1 MRKTLKIQYQSLE
14 KLKNQILIHGD
25 KLPIFVFLNS
35 NNFNDIQSS
44 KFTNNNYDFIAAL
57 GSINNI
63 ITNDTEG
70 FSKLKTFDSNNK
82 DWLFG
87 YFTYDLK
94 NEVENLS
101 SHNSDNIKFPALH
114 FFVPKYVIYGINN
127 EVFLEY
133 LPEISDNSEIE
144 NLINKIQN
152 IEISTNYKHNK
163 IEINPK
169 LTKEKYLE
177 TITNIKK
184 HIQRGDIYEVNFCQ
198 EFYGKG
204 KINPIYTYLKLNNIS
219 PTPFSC
225 YGKFSNKYLI
235 SASPE
240 RFIKKEGNKIISQ
253 PIKGTIKRGHNT
265 KEDNELINT
274 LKNDKKERAENT
286 MIVDLVRNDLSRT
299 AKKGSVKVDE
309 LCGIYSFE
317 QVHQMISTISSEIKP
332 GVNYIDIIKNAFPMG
347 SMTGAPKVRAMKIIE
362 KYEDTKRGL
371 YSGAIGYITPDK
383 DFDFN
388 VIIRSMLYDL
398 ETEYLSFMVG
408 GAITNLSVPANEYDE
423 CMLKAKAMI
432 KALNNC

>member
-1 MRKTLKIQYQSLE
+1 M
-14 KLKNQILIHGD
+14 
-25 KLPIFVFLNS
+25 
-35 NNFNDIQSS
+35 SS
-44 KFTNNNYDFIAAL
+44 K
-57 GSINNI
+57 
-63 ITNDTEG
+63 
-70 FSKLKTFDSNNK
+70 
-82 DWLFG
+82 
-87 YFTYDLK
+87 
-94 NEVENLS
+94 
-101 SHNSDNIKFPALH
+101 NSDNIKFPALH
-114 FFVPKYVIYGINN
+114 FFVPKYVIYCINN

-152 IEISTNYKHNK
+152 TEISTNYKHNK
-163 IEINPK
+163 IEISPK

-177 TITNIKK
+177 TITNLNK

-225 YGKFSNKYLI
+225 YSKFSNKYLI

-253 PIKGTIKRGHNT
+253 PIKGTIKRGNNA

-347 SMTGAPKVRAMKIIE
+347 SMTGAPKVIAMKIIE